1 MKDVAAIVELL
12 NRAHLDLLEA
22 CEEVPSTRWMKAPG
36 KGRWSAGEVVAHLT
50 MVEAAVLTGTR
61 EILSHKPGRHS
72 VWKKLHIPVYFT
84 SWRGIKRKT
93 PVPLDSALV
102 KVREEALEDYSSARN
117 RTLKLLAQHSSRDLA
132 PFRRTHPFLGSL
144 NLYDWM
150 RMLAY
155 HEIRHTKQIREI
167 GKSFHS

>member
-1 MKDVAAIVELL
+1 LRDVAAIVELL

-22 CEEVPSTRWMKAPG
+22 CETFPASRWSKAPG

-50 MVEAAVLTGTR
+50 MVEASVLTGTR
-61 EILSHKPGRHS
+61 ELLSRKPGRHS
-72 VWKKLHIPVYFT
+72 VLEKLHIPVALT
-84 SWRGIKRKT
+84 TWRLIKRKA
-93 PVPLDSALV
+93 PVPVDSSLV
-102 KVREEALEDYSSARN
+102 KAREEALDGYSAART

-132 PFRRTHPFLGSL
+132 HYRRNHPFLGSL

-150 RMLAY
+150 RVLAY

-167 GKSFHS
+167 GKTFQR